1 MPEASFRHRFA
12 ADPHARR
19 RFAFV
24 VLGVFAFLG
33 WGSLLFF
40 SDLLAIRTVTIEVG
54 KGIEPVEAKAAV
66 FLLLDQRPGWR
77 PWPVRHRWFIN
88 EDALAEQLKTRWF
101 AEAVEVRTS
110 LVSNIVRLIIKE
122 QKNSLL
128 VKTPT
133 QFLRVDAQG
142 IIREEL
148 NPTERLA
155 VMQRLAGR
163 TTNISS
169 STEALIELPNLSD
182 PVAVRYHLPIEV
194 NELRRWF
201 LIDQELH
208 RQGLAIS
215 YVRVEPQ
222 RLVLYGQDGIPSYI
236 DPMENVLAQ
245 IKALQEFQ
253 TRVKARKAEPAKE
266 FIDARIPGR
275 LYVK

>member
-1 MPEASFRHRFA
+1 MPVVPLRHRFA
-12 ADPHARR
+12 IDAHARR
-19 RFAFV
+19 RFAFFA
-24 VLGVFAFLG
+24 LGLFASAG

-40 SDLLAIRTVTIEVG
+40 SDLLAVRTVQIVEG
-54 KGIEPVEAKAAV
+54 KGIDPIEAKAAV
-66 FLLLDQRPGWR
+66 LRLLDERVSWR
-77 PWPVRHRWFIN
+77 PWSPRHIWFVD
-88 EDALAEQLKTRWF
+88 EPSLAEQLKTRWF
-101 AEAVEVRTS
+101 AESVEVRTS
-110 LVSNIVRLIIKE
+110 VGSNIVRLIIKE

-142 IIREEL
+142 IVREEL
-148 NPTERLA
+148 NPAERLA

-182 PVAVRYHLPIEV
+182 PVAVRYRLPLEV
-194 NELRRWF
+194 SELRRWF
-201 LIDQELH
+201 LVDQELH
-208 RQGLAIS
+208 RQGLAVS
-215 YVRVEPQ
+215 YIRVEPQ

-236 DPMENVLAQ
+236 DPLENVLAQ
-245 IKALQEFQ
+245 IKALHEFQ
-253 TRVKARKAEPAKE
+253 ARVKARKVEPAKE